1 MKEIALLLL
10 IILTLNGETVEE
22 DGGAARDGRQLAGL
36 GWRLIQ
42 ASRNAEERDKTLGQ
56 RNVEVIKKARRDFW
70 DRINLAMEREE
81 LQQEDNRSSLATRFH
96 GVRRALNT
104 AMARD
109 EGRRRENK
117 EALHHMMET
126 MLPTGRII
134 GFWRNLGQ
142 SLNKRI

>member
-1 MKEIALLLL
+1 MGNPVGNMKEIALILLL
-10 IILTLNGETVEE
+10 LGILNGEAVEE
-22 DGGAARDGRQLAGL
+22 EGRDGRQLAGL

-42 ASRNAEERDKTLGQ
+42 ASRNAEERDRTLGQ
-56 RNVEVIKKARRDFW
+56 RNVEIIKKARRDFW
-70 DRINLAMEREE
+70 DRIHLAREREE
-81 LQQEDNRSSLATRFH
+81 LLQEDNRSSLANRFN
-96 GVRRALNT
+96 GVRLALNT

-126 MLPTGRII
+126 MLPSNRIL

-142 SLNKRI
+142 SL